1 MAVNSFFHT
10 SGASAI
16 TAEQNLYAN
25 LVTEAIQ
32 IYGHDVY
39 YLDRTLTAEDTLFGE
54 DNLAKFT
61 TQAKIEMYVEN
72 SEGGFAGEK
81 ELMTHFGLQNLS
93 EITFVVSKTR
103 FQDLT
108 KQITIE
114 SGTDTLSGSI
124 VLESGTLDSTVVDIS
139 GSFESGFIISEATST
154 DSDRPL
160 EGDLVYHPTLDKIF
174 QINFVDHD
182 DPFWQLDN
190 NPVYKLNCRLFDYS
204 SEIIDTD
211 ITAIDAIETEHT
223 QDALGYQMT
232 LEQSSAVNEYLRME
246 IGISTS
252 GDQGLLLEETDGDY
266 LTGENDSSS
275 VGESIILE
283 KLGDAGDDAYLLNED
298 YVVGD
303 FSQDKTTQNELFDSL
318 DDDVLDFTETNP
330 FGDAGGT

>member
-10 SGASAI
+10 SGVAAI
-16 TAEQNLYAN
+16 ATEQSLYAD
-25 LVTEAIQ
+25 LLTEAIQ

-54 DNLAKFT
+54 DSLSKFT

-72 SEGGFAGEK
+72 SDGGFAGEK

-124 VLESGTLDSTVVDIS
+124 VLEAGSLDSTVVDIS

-174 QINFVDHD
+174 QVNFVDHD
-182 DPFWQLDN
+182 DPFYQLDN

-211 ITAIDAIETEHT
+211 IAVIDAIETELVS
-223 QDALGYQMT
+223 DALRFQMT

-246 IGISTS
+246 IGISTN

-266 LTGENDSSS
+266 LTGENDSSG

-283 KLGDAGDDAYLLNED
+283 RLADTGDDAFLLNED

-303 FSQDKTTQNELFDSL
+303 FTTDKTSQTELFDKL